1 MNQSRPTNNLKPALF
16 IGIDWADQKHDCHVI
31 DASGQQTSMLL
42 EQSPEAI
49 DLWCREM
56 ALKAGGG
63 TIAIMLEQSKGALI
77 HALMFRENII
87 LFPVNPKQLAKYRES
102 FSAANGKND
111 PTDAMYL
118 ARMLRERI
126 GILRPWKIEEESIR
140 LLNCLSEQRRAA
152 VDRQT
157 KLRQQLVA
165 VLKQYFPLL
174 LTLWGKTHQ
183 QEILLAM
190 LSRWSDPRSFRRAD
204 RRLIHRVL
212 KECGVTNPKQ
222 QKEISDQVRS
232 AKLLSS
238 DAALIE
244 PLSLTAEVLGQQL
257 KAGERV
263 IEKFDQRIS
272 EVFKKQ
278 PDAKLFSS
286 LRGAG
291 PALAP
296 RLLCA
301 FGTDRN
307 RWETADDLASF
318 TGIAPITRQSG
329 KQRNV
334 TRRYAC
340 PKYLRQTFHE
350 FADHARTWCPWTRAR
365 YRLLRDRGMKHHA
378 ALRKLARSWIRI
390 LYRVWKTRTPF
401 DCGRYIENLRK
412 RSPEI
417 IPYLENPEFST
428 KPLA

>member
-1 MNQSRPTNNLKPALF
+1 MNHSHHHNNPKPTLF
-16 IGIDWADQKHDCHVI
+16 IGIDWADTKHDCHVI
-31 DASGQQTSMLL
+31 DRSGKQSSMLL

-49 DLWCREM
+49 DQWCSEM
-56 ALKAGGG
+56 AEKAAGG
-63 TIAIMLEQSKGALI
+63 TIAIILEQSKGALI
-77 HALMFRENII
+77 HALMFRDNIM
-87 LFPVNPKQLAKYRES
+87 LYPVNPKQLAKYRES
-102 FSAANGKND
+102 FSAAGGKDD

-126 GILRPWKIEEESIR
+126 GIMRPWTPQEESIR
-140 LLNCLSEQRRAA
+140 LLNRLCEQRRAA

-174 LTLWGKTHQ
+174 LMLWGKTHQ
-183 QEILLAM
+183 QKMLLAI
-190 LSRWSDPRSFRRAD
+190 LKRWSDPRVLRRAD

-212 KECGVTNPKQ
+212 KEHGVRNCEN
-222 QKEISDQVRS
+222 QKAISDQIRS
-232 AKLLSS
+232 AKLLSRDS
-238 DAALIE
+238 ALIE
-244 PLSLTAEVLGQQL
+244 PLAMTAELLAGQL
-257 KAGERV
+257 AAGEKIV
-263 IEKFDQRIS
+263 KKFDQRIA
-272 EVFKKQ
+272 EVFKQQ
-278 PDAKLFSS
+278 PDAKLFGS

-301 FGTDRN
+301 FGTDRD
-307 RWETADDLASF
+307 RWGKADDLASF
-318 TGIAPITRQSG
+318 AGIAPITRQSG
-329 KQRNV
+329 KQRRV

-401 DCGRYIENLRK
+401 DCARYIENLRA

-417 IPYLENPEFST
+417 IPYLEDPNSST